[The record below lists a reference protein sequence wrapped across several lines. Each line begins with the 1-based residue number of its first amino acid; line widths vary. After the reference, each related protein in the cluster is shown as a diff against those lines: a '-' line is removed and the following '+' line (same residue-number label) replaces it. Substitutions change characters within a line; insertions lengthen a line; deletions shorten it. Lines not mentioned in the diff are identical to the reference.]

1 MIKHLKMNINIENMN
16 ILQLCLLNLLF
27 HALFGE
33 RFDAFFDYTKQ
44 YEWPSLCLTGKKQSP
59 IRSNVKTEKT

>member
-1 MIKHLKMNINIENMN
+1 MN

-27 HALFGE
+27 HALFAE
-33 RFDAFFDYTKQ
+33 RFNAFFDYTKQ

-59 IRSNVKTEKT
+59 IDIQMGEAYICP